1 MDSSKKQGIMS
12 PLKIP
17 RLNGYWTKQKSGTSY
32 FSDLDYSIRAQEEP
46 EMLVAVSESMNREP
60 MELVQQHEL
69 SDAKMVLFE
78 EHVVDR
84 RTRRMRQSVKCIR

>member
-17 RLNGYWTKQKSGTSY
+17 RFNGYWTKQKSGTFY
-32 FSDLDYSIRAQEEP
+32 FSDLYYSIRAQEEP